1 MSGGLLVVIEGGD
14 AAGKATQSRLLAER
28 LGGEVVSFPR
38 YDTPVGRIIKLMLR
52 EELAPHMALPSVS
65 LVETGKIILQALMTV
80 DKLDGSVGILEALGR
95 GEHRVLDRWWPS
107 ALVYGSVDGLD
118 QLWLRRLGSM
128 LPRPQLSV
136 LIDVP
141 RDVAVA
147 RRPVPED
154 RYEAALSLRGAVRG
168 RYVELWE
175 AMSVLEP
182 GWVVVS
188 GEGSV
193 EEVAERVWE
202 HVSPLIGGRRLL
214 P

>member
-1 MSGGLLVVIEGGD
+1 MSGLLVAIEGGD
-14 AAGKATQSRLLAER
+14 AVGKATQSRLLASR

-52 EELAPHMALPSVS
+52 EELAPHMVLPSLS
-65 LVETGKIILQALMTV
+65 LAEAGKIILQVLMTA

-107 ALVYGSVDGLD
+107 ALVYGSADGLD

-128 LPRPQLSV
+128 LPRPQLSILV
-136 LIDVP
+136 DVP

-154 RYEAALSLRGAVRG
+154 RYEADVSLRGAVRA
-168 RYVELWE
+168 RYLDLWE
-175 AMSVLEP
+175 AMSVLET

-193 EEVAERVWE
+193 EEVAEKIWS
-202 HVSPLIGGRRLL
+202 HVSPLVDGRRFL